1 METFYK
7 KGQTMLYHD
16 FEPIYNKESKILILG
31 SFPSVKS
38 RENKFYYGHPSNR
51 FWKLMAL
58 ILGENEPQTIEEKK
72 DLLLSNKIALYDA
85 VEIAVIKGSLDSNL
99 RVVEPANLGPILEG
113 SSVEKIFCNG
123 TKSYEVTKSSG
134 LDVIKLPSTS
144 SANARYSMDDL
155 YKEWKVILKYL
166 EK

>member
-1 METFYK
+1 MKK
-7 KGQTMLYHD
+7 KGQTMLYHE
-16 FEPIYNKESKILILG
+16 FEPIFTRDSRILILG

-38 RENKFYYGHPSNR
+38 RENNFYYGHPSNR

-58 ILGENEPQTIEEKK
+58 ILREEEPETIEEKK
-72 DLLLSNKIALYDA
+72 DLLVRNKIALYDA
-85 VEIAVIKGSLDSNL
+85 VELAEIEGSLDSNL
-99 RVVEPANLGPILEG
+99 RVVEPANLRPILEG
-113 SSVEKIFCNG
+113 SRIEKIFCNG
-123 TKSYEVTKSSG
+123 TKSYEVVKSSG
-134 LDVIKLPSTS
+134 LDAIKLPSTS